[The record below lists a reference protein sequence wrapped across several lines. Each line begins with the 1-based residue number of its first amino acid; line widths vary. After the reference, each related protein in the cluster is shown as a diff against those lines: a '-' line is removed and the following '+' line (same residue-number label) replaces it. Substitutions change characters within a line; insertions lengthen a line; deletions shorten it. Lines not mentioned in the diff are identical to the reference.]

1 MRSILE
7 SIFTHAADAALI
19 VDEAGTVRFA
29 SDQACHLLG
38 YAPGELHGTHVEY
51 LVPVR
56 FRLAHI
62 GHRIRF
68 MDYRRSRPMGA
79 GPALVALCKDG
90 SERAVDI
97 SLNPVQRGAETLF
110 VLVIQPRES
119 DTRMRRRSDQQKTA
133 PPDGNRPAGPK

>member
-1 MRSILE
+1 MRSIWE
-7 SIFTHAADAALI
+7 SMLTHPADATLV
-19 VDEAGTVRFA
+19 VDESGTVRFA
-29 SDQACHLLG
+29 SDQACHLLK
-38 YAPGELHGTHVEY
+38 YSPGELEGTHVEQ

-68 MDYRRSRPMGA
+68 MDYRRTRPMGA
-79 GPALVALCKDG
+79 GPALGALCKDG

-110 VLVIQPRES
+110 VLVIEPRES
-119 DTRMRRRSDQQKTA
+119 DTRMRRRSDAERAA
-133 PPDGNRPAGPK
+133 PPDGARPMGSK